1 MLRYKAEGDP
11 ILFQGPTK
19 AFLQIRHRSNI
30 MAQDIIT
37 FEKER
42 RRVSCSTPKT
52 ASSVWNGI
60 SQDADGNIDPQL
72 LRLLVGI
79 YTPLAGDGVFDGDV
93 GGS

>member
-11 ILFQGPTK
+11 ILFQGPR
-19 AFLQIRHRSNI
+19 LSYRSVTARTSWRRI
-30 MAQDIIT
+30 SSLSRK
-37 FEKER
+37 KER
-42 RRVSCSTPKT
+42 RRVSYSTPKT

-60 SQDADGNIDPQL
+60 SQDADGNIDLQL

-79 YTPLAGDGVFDGDV
+79 DTPLAGDRVFEGDV